1 MFGDQA
7 PYEEEMQ
14 EASDTR
20 DTGPRPGSPLWLYL
34 TAVTVAGLAL
44 LAWALAR
51 TQPAGLRTL
60 AGSPLW
66 WMLAL
71 LVVCGE
77 LRPII
82 TPGKS
87 VADAP
92 AVSITFSFA
101 VLIYWGLP
109 AAAVLQSAATVIA
122 GTAARQAWHRSAFNA
137 AQYTLSLGAA
147 AAALAAAGVHATP
160 ARPWVPASGHVAQL
174 ALAVAVFFACNIVL
188 VGVAVALH
196 ARAPVVR
203 TIRADLPYQVLVNV
217 ALLTVAPL
225 VVVVMHASA
234 ALVPL
239 FLVPL
244 IAVYTNAA
252 MSVNRAHQAAHDELT
267 GLPNR
272 KLLVLRIQQA
282 LTEAAAQGR
291 QAGLLLLDLDRFKE
305 VNDTLGHA
313 VGDRVLAVVAHRL
326 EHSVRPGDVVA
337 RLGGDEFAVL
347 LPTVRDGAAAREVA
361 SRLRAALAEPVRVDA
376 MSLAVDASVG
386 IALHPDHAPDLE
398 LLLQRADVA
407 MYLAKE
413 RRSGVETYVA
423 EHDRNSPARLS
434 LIGELRHAMDEGQ
447 LELFFQ
453 PKVALADARPVG
465 METLVRW
472 RHPARGMLAPQEFI
486 TLAGQSHL
494 MRDLTRHVIG
504 AVLDQASAWW
514 RAGLQVQ
521 VGVNVSAGDLLDP
534 ALADLIG
541 AGLRRHSIPPSA
553 LLLEI
558 TERVL
563 MNEPAVA
570 VRCVDRL
577 ARMGIA
583 LSLGD
588 FGTAYS
594 SLARLKR
601 LPVSEVKIGSSFVGR
616 MPHSPDDQVIVKTL
630 IDLVRALAI
639 RSVAEGVETAAM
651 AAALRD
657 MGCDAAQGWFIS
669 GPMDAASATEWLAGR
684 LCPANGRA
692 DPAAP
697 QAGRP
702 AAPSGLGP
710 AAVPVDV
717 PHPLRVAPNADR

>member
-1 MFGDQA
+1 MH
-7 PYEEEMQ
+7 
-14 EASDTR
+14 EATDNR

-34 TAVTVAGLAL
+34 TAVTVAGAAV

-51 TQPAGLRTL
+51 MHPSGLRML

-71 LVVCGE
+71 LVICGE

-109 AAAVLQSAATVIA
+109 GAAIAQAAATLIA
-122 GTAARQAWHRSAFNA
+122 GTAARHGPHRNAFNA

-147 AAALAAAGVHATP
+147 AAVLAATGVHASP
-160 ARPWVPASGHVAQL
+160 ASPWVPTGGHVLQVA
-174 ALAVAVFFACNIVL
+174 AAAAVFFVCNIVL
-188 VGVAVALH
+188 VAVAVALH
-196 ARAPVVR
+196 ARAPLIH

-225 VVVVMHASA
+225 VVVVMHVSA
-234 ALVPL
+234 LLVPL

-244 IAVYTNAA
+244 VAVYTNAA
-252 MSVNRAHQAAHDELT
+252 MSVNRAHQATHDELT

-272 KLLVLRIQQA
+272 KFLVLRTGQA
-282 LTEAAAQGR
+282 LAEAAAHGR
-291 QAGLLLLDLDRFKE
+291 HAGLLLLDLDRFKE

-313 VGDRVLAVVAHRL
+313 VGDRLLAVVAHRL
-326 EHSVRPGDVVA
+326 VHSVRPGDVVA

-347 LPTVRDGAAAREVA
+347 LPAVRDGAAAREVA
-361 SRLRAALAEPVRVDA
+361 SRLRAALGETISMDA
-376 MSLAVDASVG
+376 MSLAIDASIG
-386 IALHPDHAPDLE
+386 IALYPDHAPDFE

-413 RRSGVETYVA
+413 RRSGVEAYVA
-423 EHDRNSPARLS
+423 DQDRNSPARLS
-434 LIGELRHAMDEGQ
+434 LLGELRRAMDEGQ
-447 LELFFQ
+447 LELYFQ
-453 PKVALADARPVG
+453 PKVTLAGGQPAG
-465 METLVRW
+465 MEALVRW
-472 RHPARGMLAPQEFI
+472 RHPDRGMLAPEAFI
-486 TLAGQSHL
+486 MRAEQSHV
-494 MRDLTRHVIG
+494 MRDLTRYIIDAALG
-504 AVLDQASAWW
+504 QAAGWW

-521 VGVNVSAGDLLDP
+521 VAVNVSAGDLFDP
-534 ALADLIG
+534 ALAEVIG

-563 MNEPAVA
+563 MSEPAHA
-570 VRCVDRL
+570 ARCVDTL
-577 ARMGIA
+577 ARMGIQ
-583 LSLGD
+583 LSLDD

-594 SLARLKR
+594 SLVRLKR
-601 LPVSEVKIGSSFVGR
+601 LPVSEIKIDSSFIGR
-616 MPHSPDDQVIVKTL
+616 MPHSPEDEVIVRSL

-639 RSVAEGVETAAM
+639 RSVAEGVETAGM

-669 GPMDAASATEWLAGR
+669 GPMDAASATAWLAER
-684 LCPANGRA
+684 LRAPGGSPA
-692 DPAAP
+692 DP
-697 QAGRP
+697 GV
-702 AAPSGLGP
+702 PSGTGEAPAPEGSPARSVTVPMAGP
-710 AAVPVDV
+710 RSRPMAS
-717 PHPLRVAPNADR
+717 NADR

>member
-1 MFGDQA
+1 
-7 PYEEEMQ
+7 MQ

-34 TAVTVAGLAL
+34 TSVTMAGAAV
-44 LAWALAR
+44 LAWALA
-51 TQPAGLRTL
+51 TTPPADLRTL
-60 AGSPLW
+60 AVSPLW

-92 AVSITFSFA
+92 AASITFSFA

-109 AAAVLQSAATVIA
+109 AAAVVQAAATLIA
-122 GTAARQAWHRSAFNA
+122 GTAARQGPHRNAFNA

-147 AAALAAAGVHATP
+147 AAALAAAGVHASP
-160 ARPWVPASGHVAQL
+160 AHPWVPTGDHVLHVAV
-174 ALAVAVFFACNIVL
+174 AAAVFFVCNIVL
-188 VGVAVALH
+188 VAVAVALH
-196 ARAPVVR
+196 ARAPIIR

-225 VVVVMHASA
+225 VVVVMAASA

-252 MSVNRAHQAAHDELT
+252 MSVNRAHQATHDELT

-272 KLLVLRIQQA
+272 KLLVLRTEQA
-282 LTEAAAQGR
+282 LAEAAVHGR

-313 VGDRVLAVVAHRL
+313 VGDRLLRVVAHRL
-326 EHSVRPGDVVA
+326 VHSVRPGDVVA

-361 SRLRAALAEPVRVDA
+361 ARLRAALGEPVSMDA
-376 MSLAVDASVG
+376 MSLAIDASVG
-386 IALHPDHAPDLE
+386 IALHPDHAPDFE

-423 EHDRNSPARLS
+423 DQDRNSPARLS
-434 LIGELRHAMDEGQ
+434 LLGELRHALHEGQ
-447 LELFFQ
+447 LELYFQ
-453 PKVALADARPVG
+453 PKVALADGQPIG
-465 METLVRW
+465 MEALVRW
-472 RHPARGMLAPQEFI
+472 RHPARGMLAPEAFI
-486 TLAGQSHL
+486 TLAEQSHV
-494 MRDLTRHVIG
+494 MRDLTRYVIG
-504 AVLDQASAWW
+504 AALGQAANWW

-521 VGVNVSAGDLLDP
+521 VAVNVSAGDLFDP
-534 ALADLIG
+534 ALAELIG

-563 MNEPAVA
+563 MSEPAHA
-570 VRCVDRL
+570 ARCVDTL
-577 ARMGIA
+577 AKMGIQ
-583 LSLGD
+583 LSLDD

-594 SLARLKR
+594 SLVRLKR
-601 LPVSEVKIGSSFVGR
+601 LPVSEIKIDSSFVGR
-616 MPHSPDDQVIVKTL
+616 MPHSPDDEVIVRSL

-639 RSVAEGVETAAM
+639 RSVAEGVETADM
-651 AAALRD
+651 AAALRE
-657 MGCDAAQGWFIS
+657 MGCDAAQGWLIS
-669 GPMDAASATEWLAGR
+669 GPMDAVSATAWLAGHLR
-684 LCPANGRA
+684 MRGSGRA
-692 DPAAP
+692 EPGAPESTGKPAA
-697 QAGRP
+697 AEGTGTRNV
-702 AAPSGLGP
+702 
-710 AAVPVDV
+710 AVPV
-717 PHPLRVAPNADR
+717 PAPRSLPVAGNADR